1 VLGGVGGGF
10 GIVHTRSFFGL
21 PEIMAA
27 LIAKNAVHLI
37 GRVTRWALKVQSISA
52 FLAELGSFSILK
64 LAFGAFHFLVK
75 PVEVSLLAGEPMPVF
90 RSY

>member
-1 VLGGVGGGF
+1 MATVRALDLEFLSALEAKPGP
-10 GIVHTRSFFGL
+10 L
-21 PEIMAA
+21 P
-27 LIAKNAVHLI
+27 
-37 GRVTRWALKVQSISA
+37 
-52 FLAELGSFSILK
+52 ILK